1 MNGQRKIFVRQ
12 CAICQDLITDKEK
25 DYHRAIVSL
34 YLPLTPFDIKVID
47 DLTQFAETRE
57 KADAIIARFY
67 QQHCY
72 VLPVTE
78 DDFKSLDQLLL
89 REKDKQGPEGSEDL

>member
-1 MNGQRKIFVRQ
+1 MCVKSNRMS
-12 CAICQDLITDKEK
+12 E
-25 DYHRAIVSL
+25 RAD
-34 YLPLTPFDIKVID
+34 PKTN

-57 KADAIIARFY
+57 EADAIIARFY

-78 DDFKSLDQLLL
+78 DDFKSIDQLL

>member
-1 MNGQRKIFVRQ
+1 VRQ
-12 CAICQDLITDKEK
+12 CAICQDLITDQEQN
-25 DYHRAIVSL
+25 YRRALARL
-34 YLPLTPFDIKVID
+34 YLPPIPFDLIVVD

-78 DDFKSLDQLLL
+78 DDFTSLDQLL